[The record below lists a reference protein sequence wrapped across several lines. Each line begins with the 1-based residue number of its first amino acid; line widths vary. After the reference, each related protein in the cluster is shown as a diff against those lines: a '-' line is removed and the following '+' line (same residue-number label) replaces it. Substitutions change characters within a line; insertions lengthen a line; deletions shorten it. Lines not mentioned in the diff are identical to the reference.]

1 MAESGAPAPV
11 TPAPPSTA
19 RLFASAGRPSIR
31 AIGMQRA
38 PVKDLYHFVLARSGR
53 RSSGWSDCSSWGP
66 TRCSRSSTSPARAS
80 IANARQASFEDAFF
94 FSVQTMATIGYG
106 GMAPATRYGHLLV
119 TSEAIIAMLGV
130 AVVTGVTFSKFAR
143 PTARVLFAEKIVLGP
158 RDGVP
163 HLMFRMANW
172 RRNPILEAQLHVI
185 LLLDEM
191 SSEGHVMRR
200 PFDLPLVRDRNSL
213 FVMTWTAMHR
223 IDEQSPFY
231 RPRRAGEAEAAQ
243 RVSFS
248 LGHGNRRDLRPD
260 GARPRGYK
268 LSDIVV
274 NAHFAD
280 VLSITE
286 DGTRVIDY
294 RAFHD
299 VVVLGG
305 RAATCPGRGTREP
318 RRRGPATASPAG
330 GR

>member
-1 MAESGAPAPV
+1 MAHRERTLPPPRNVSEFPPVRTIGRKWAPHE
-11 TPAPPSTA
+11 
-19 RLFASAGRPSIR
+19 
-31 AIGMQRA
+31 
-38 PVKDLYHFVLARSGR
+38 DLYHSILTRSWWEFVAIVAG
-53 RSSGWSDCSSWGP
+53 
-66 TRCSRSSTSPARAS
+66 TFVV
-80 IANARQASFEDAFF
+80 ANALFGLLYLVQPGSISNAREGSFEDAFF

-106 GMAPATRYGHLLV
+106 GMSPATLYGQLLV
-119 TSEAIIAMLGV
+119 TSEAIVAMLGV

-143 PTARVLFAEKIVLGP
+143 PTARVLFADKIVLGP

-172 RRNPILEAQLHVI
+172 RRNTILEAQLHVI
-185 LLLDEM
+185 LLLEEI

-231 RPRRAGEAEAAQ
+231 GPDAMEKLKQRKGELFLSVMGIDETFAQ
-243 RVSFS
+243 TV
-248 LGHGNRRDLRPD
+248 N
-260 GARPRGYK
+260 ARRGYK
-268 LSDIVV
+268 LSDIVE

-286 DGTRVIDY
+286 DGTRLIDY

-299 VVVLGG
+299 VVPMKE
-305 RAATCPGRGTREP
+305 AEA
-318 RRRGPATASPAG
+318 PAQIS
-330 GR
+330 